1 MKIALYAHGGS
12 KNHGC
17 EALVRSAIGSI
28 GHQHEYILLSENP
41 EEDEY
46 YALDKLAMIT
56 EATDRLPSGFGDI
69 LYRIKAKIN
78 GADETYNNYIY
89 RSVADKV
96 ADCDVAIAIGGDN
109 YCYKGYLERFGAMN
123 RRIRSAG
130 VPTILLGCSIEPS
143 VMTPA
148 LLNDLKGYVLIT
160 VRESMTYEALRRHGL
175 KNLILCPDTAFTL
188 PMADVNL
195 DCRLA
200 HKNTV
205 GINLSPMIMAHEA
218 MSGITMQNYDELI
231 RYILENTDMNVA
243 LIPHVVWNHND
254 DRLPMRSLYE
264 KFQHTNRIFLQD
276 DCNAMQLK
284 NVISQCRFM
293 IAARTHAS
301 IAAYSTCVPT
311 LVVGYSIKADGIA
324 NDLFGADKNYV
335 IPVES
340 LRNHNDLENAFVW
353 LMEHENKI
361 LTHYENMMA
370 QYIGRVKE
378 LASAIQMSIA

>member
-17 EALVRSAIGSI
+17 EALVRSVIGSI
-28 GHQHEYILLSENP
+28 GHQHEYILLSEKP

-46 YALDKLAMIT
+46 YALDRLAMIKK
-56 EATDRLPSGFGDI
+56 ATDRLPSGFGSI
-69 LYRIKAKIN
+69 LYRIKAKII
-78 GADETYNNYIY
+78 GADETYYNYIY

-109 YCYKGYLERFGAMN
+109 YCYKGYPERFGAMN

-143 VMTPA
+143 VMTTA
-148 LLNDLKGYVLIT
+148 LLEDLKEYALIT
-160 VRESMTYEALRRHGL
+160 VRESMTYEALRTYGL
-175 KNLILCPDTAFTL
+175 KNLIMCPDTAFTL
-188 PMADVNL
+188 PMADVNQ

-205 GINLSPMIMAHEA
+205 GINLSPLVMSHEA
-218 MSGITMQNYDELI
+218 INGITMQNYDELV
-231 RYILENTDMNVA
+231 RYILEDTDMNVA

-264 KFQHTNRIFLQD
+264 KFQYTNRIFLQD

-284 NVISQCRFM
+284 NIISQCRFM

-324 NDLFGADKNYV
+324 NDLFGSDKKYV

-340 LRNHNDLENAFVW
+340 LCNQNDLENAFVW
-353 LMEHENKI
+353 LMDHENQI
-361 LTHYENMMA
+361 LKHYENMMA

-378 LASAIQMSIA
+378 LAPAIQMSIA

>member
-17 EALVRSAIGSI
+17 EALVRSAIESI

-41 EEDEY
+41 GEDEY
-46 YALDKLAMIT
+46 YGLDKLAIIT
-56 EATDRLPSGFGDI
+56 EATDRLPSGFGAA

-78 GADETYNNYIY
+78 GADKTYNNYIY
-89 RSVADKV
+89 RSVADKI
-96 ADCDVAIAIGGDN
+96 AGCDVAIAIGGDN
-109 YCYKGYLERFGAMN
+109 YCYKGYLERFGTMN

-148 LLNDLKGYVLIT
+148 LLDDLKGYTLIT
-160 VRESMTYEALRRHGL
+160 VRESLTYEALSMHGL

-188 PMADVNL
+188 PMADLNP
-195 DCRLA
+195 DYRLA

-218 MSGITMQNYDELI
+218 MNGITMQNYDELV

-243 LIPHVVWNHND
+243 LIPHVAWAHND
-254 DRLPMRSLYE
+254 DRLPMQFLYE
-264 KFQHTNRIFLQD
+264 KFQYTGRIFLQD
-276 DCNAMQLK
+276 DCNAMCLK

-324 NDLFGADKNYV
+324 TDLFGSDKNYV

-340 LRNHNDLENAFVW
+340 LRNHNDLKNAFVW
-353 LMEHENKI
+353 LMDHEKEI
-361 LTHYENMMA
+361 LTHYESMMA

-378 LASAIQMSIA
+378 LAPAIQMSIA